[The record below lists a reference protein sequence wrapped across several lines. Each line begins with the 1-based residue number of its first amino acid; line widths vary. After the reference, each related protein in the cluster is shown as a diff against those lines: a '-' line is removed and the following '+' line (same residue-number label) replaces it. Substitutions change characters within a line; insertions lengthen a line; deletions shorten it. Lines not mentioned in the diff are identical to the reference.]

1 MSFFS
6 TGDRYRDQY
15 LIENVIPFFQ
25 GELALARSGDQRYYL
40 QYVRLKK
47 QAPPRAIQQYLNLD
61 HPLVLPHL
69 QVFTEERSLVF
80 IHPHVELRPLSEV
93 IANNPASEEQL
104 IKWARSLLELEALLA
119 RQPLPMYLFL
129 HPHNLGI
136 TEDGQLKVMF
146 CGVYKVTEL
155 ESSLNWGTLFY
166 SLLTGEV
173 LDKPLTKL
181 PEDAPVSKLMARVI
195 QRGLKN
201 PSVDKILA
209 QIDTYERKKN
219 SKGLFSRFKKE
230 EKVAAPDPVENKKP
244 KVQEEERTSPKGKGS
259 NFWLRLGFSLLLAY
273 ACVSSTIAWMSNLE
287 LLNASKE
294 EPAPTVTEEK
304 LDLSAQVFIKNFA
317 REYFLWSE
325 GNEEARKERLAP
337 YLASDVDEQAGFS
350 FENLKW
356 NSWARNVEI
365 WSMETDRD
373 QITALVYAETQMQNI
388 EDPEKERRVERWMEV
403 NVKKSG
409 KVYVVTEVPKFT
421 DSPFIEEE

>member
-6 TGDRYRDQY
+6 AGDRYRDQY

-25 GELALARSGDQRYYL
+25 GELALARSGDQRFYL

-61 HPLVLPHL
+61 HPLILPHL

-80 IHPHVELRPLSEV
+80 IHPHAELRPLTEV
-93 IANNPASEEQL
+93 IANESVSEEQL
-104 IKWARSLLELEALLA
+104 IKWARSLLELEALLS

-129 HPHNLGI
+129 HPHNLGF

-166 SLLTGEV
+166 SILTGEI

-195 QRGLKN
+195 QRGLKK
-201 PSVDKILA
+201 PSVERILA
-209 QIDTYERKKN
+209 QIDYYERKKD

-230 EKVAAPDPVENKKP
+230 EKMDATSSESSKP
-244 KVQEEERTSPKGKGS
+244 KAQEEERTSPKGKGS
-259 NFWLRLGFSLLLAY
+259 NLWLRPGFSLLLAY
-273 ACVSSTIAWMSNLE
+273 ACISSTIAWMSNLE
-287 LLNASKE
+287 LLDASKE
-294 EPAPTVTEEK
+294 EPAPSISEEK
-304 LDLSAQVFIKNFA
+304 LDFSAQVTAKNFA

-325 GNEEARKERLAP
+325 GNEDSRKERLAP
-337 YLASDVDEQAGFS
+337 YLAPEVDEQAGFS

-356 NSWARNVEI
+356 NSWARNIDI
-365 WSMETDRD
+365 WSMETDGD
-373 QITALVYAETQMQNI
+373 EITALIYAETQMQNI

-403 NVKKSG
+403 KMKKSG
-409 KVYVVTEVPKFT
+409 KVYLISEVPKFT
-421 DSPFIEEE
+421 DSPFIEGE